1 MQEIPQILGFTS
13 GELTPWLSTRYDLQ
27 AYQRG
32 AARISNFIVQP
43 YGGVKRRPGTAL
55 VAEAGSAN
63 EDAVRLFPF
72 TYSETDALMLEFF
85 PYCMRVYRNGKLLTI
100 SLTRQSETP
109 AASGAARAAAE
120 GASGEGMV
128 PVEPIIPPSA
138 DPPIAG
144 GREIPYELRVPWTTA
159 EQIRTLRFTQVNDAV
174 YVTCPTYRPVVIYR
188 LSDTNWKC
196 EEPEFDTCPRA
207 TYDRQEEEILME
219 RGGNEQVVTLSLP
232 ADAVHTFSPEMAGR
246 EYVLI
251 DADVAGETL
260 FRNTGFSPAGASA
273 LGLLRTAS
281 CKKGNVY
288 YNKNSVTGFYS
299 FWTCIRD
306 YTPDCYVGSEAPTSY
321 PAYFMAGAVWQEGLT
336 PVFDVCG
343 DWELRTNGT
352 WNAQV
357 ELWRSYESP
366 EPAEVLSTEQPVK
379 DPTPYLKGLRTWD
392 WRCVKSFGQSS
403 FSERQNWAL
412 SGSESRPCRMCLVV
426 READAATFTKFLFFR
441 KFHSSREYK
450 FLITEV
456 LDAHTAKAR
465 PMNVYWD
472 YPYQLRSRK
481 WSFGAFG
488 EYNGYPAFSSYSGGR
503 LWFGGMRRSPTT
515 LIGSVVDDFH
525 NFRVSSEDDSA
536 LHLTIA
542 SDNQSRICWIAP
554 ARGLLVGTSD
564 GVWMLGGG
572 DGGPLTPSNAAFR
585 RQTSVGCEN
594 MPALAVEGS
603 VIFPQRCGT
612 RLREISYKLESDGF
626 AASDLSLL
634 AEHLLRSG
642 VREYAVQE
650 GTGSYVWVVLNDGS
664 LAVLTLHPEQQ
675 VSAWQQVEIPG
686 CEVLHVA
693 TLPRAGA
700 ELDEVW
706 LAVRRLWDG
715 RITLQRLCAENPYC
729 DASQT
734 LTSNENGVAELAAYH
749 ANAEVCLL
757 REGEAPRTVS
767 VGDYGRLAGL
777 EPNTV
782 YSVGNP
788 FTSELH
794 TLPLESMNSFNS
806 VREMSRLRLRL
817 LESSLEA
824 EYKATHAERWEKLE
838 AERLHLSTP
847 YTGSVRLS
855 HMPEAAVGQGLCLRC
870 TGTSDFRLL
879 GLTVEVDHH
888 GK

>member
-63 EDAVRLFPF
+63 EDAVKLFPF

-85 PYCMRVYRNGKLLTI
+85 PYCMRVYRDGKLLTV

-109 AASGAARAAAE
+109 AASGAARAAADSS
-120 GASGEGMV
+120 AEGMV

-207 TYDRQEEEILME
+207 TYDKQEGELSME
-219 RGGNEQVVTLSLP
+219 RVVGTSEVTLRLP
-232 ADAVHTFSPEMAGR
+232 ADGEACFTPEMAGK
-246 EYVLI
+246 EYVMM
-251 DADVAGETL
+251 DGDVVEETY
-260 FRNTGFSPAGASA
+260 FRNQGFSPLLINA
-273 LGLLRTAS
+273 LGAMKTSSYERGKFYHQKNATTA
-281 CKKGNVY
+281 Y
-288 YNKNSVTGFYS
+288 YR

-306 YTPDCYVGSEAPTSY
+306 YTPADYIGLDDPAAY
-321 PAYFMAGAVWQEGLT
+321 PSFFMAGVQWSVYIP
-336 PVFDVCG
+336 PVFEVCG
-343 DWELRTNGT
+343 DWELRTTGT
-352 WNAQV
+352 WNAQL
-357 ELWRSYESP
+357 ELWRTYDAPDVE
-366 EPAEVLSTEQPVK
+366 EVLDSGISICNTL
-379 DPTPYLKGLRTWD
+379 PYINGVYDWD
-392 WRCVKSFGQSS
+392 WQSVKNFGQSA

-412 SGSESRPCRMCLVV
+412 TGTETRPCRMCVVV
-426 READAATFTKFLFFR
+426 READATSFTKMMFFR
-441 KFHSSREYK
+441 KFRSTREYK

-456 LDAHTAKAR
+456 SDAHTAKAR

-472 YPYQLRSRK
+472 YPHQLRSRK

-650 GTGSYVWVVLNDGS
+650 GAGSYVWVVLNDGS

-686 CEVLHVA
+686 CKVLHVA

-734 LTSNENGVAELAAYH
+734 LTSNEDGVAKLAAYH

-757 REGEAPRTVS
+757 REGEASRTVS
-767 VGDYGRLAGL
+767 VGDYGLLSGL